1 MSQIKGIEINLN
13 RMVAGRFEKEQK
25 LAATSMK
32 SAVNSNGEPS
42 KLLGPAVLD
51 TSVNKNKFKS
61 PFG

>member
-1 MSQIKGIEINLN
+1 
-13 RMVAGRFEKEQK
+13 MVAGRFEKEQK